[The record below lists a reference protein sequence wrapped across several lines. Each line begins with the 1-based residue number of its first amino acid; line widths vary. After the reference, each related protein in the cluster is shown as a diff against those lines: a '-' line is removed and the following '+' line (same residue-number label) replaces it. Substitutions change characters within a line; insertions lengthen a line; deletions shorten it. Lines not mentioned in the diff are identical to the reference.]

1 MTYYE
6 CKRCEHR
13 TKQKNEMFR
22 HLNRKK
28 KCVRTINSYKYD
40 DNEIN
45 ELSLIK
51 ILDDITE
58 CELENKTS
66 KEKSINEINKI
77 IIKDE
82 HNNEIKKI
90 YLCDNCNK
98 KFTRKFNLDR
108 HKDNCKT
115 KKMFTNNYIINNT
128 NNTNNTINNN
138 ISINF
143 KLEPFDGEW
152 DLSKINKFTRQ
163 SILFS
168 KIMYTNLLKLILVNE
183 SNLNVI
189 IEKDKNE
196 GIIYKND
203 IEKLIKMN
211 LKDIIDNSMY
221 KLNKHLND
229 FYTETIS
236 DNEYTIINNVFE
248 DQKNIIESKYEDY
261 KNNKET
267 QEIVEKYITEIYD
280 TKKDDTINFYKKILL
295 ENEKSDLLEGF

>member
-13 TKQKNEMFR
+13 TRQKIEMIR
-22 HLNRKK
+22 HLDRKN
-28 KCVRTINSYKYD
+28 KCKRIINSYKYND
-40 DNEIN
+40 SEIN

-51 ILDDITE
+51 ILDKNIQDDIE
-58 CELENKTS
+58 IKNF
-66 KEKSINEINKI
+66 KEEFINEI
-77 IIKDE
+77 KDE
-82 HNNEIKKI
+82 NNDEYNNEHKKI

-98 KFTRKFNLDR
+98 KFSRKFNLDR
-108 HKDNCKT
+108 HKDNCKI

-168 KIMYTNLLKLILVNE
+168 KIMYTNLLKLILDNE

-211 LKDIIDNSMY
+211 LKDIIDNSMF
-221 KLNKHLND
+221 KLNKHLKD
-229 FYTETIS
+229 FYNETINGS
-236 DNEYTIINNVFE
+236 EIMIIDNIFE
-248 DQKNIIESKYEDY
+248 EQKNIIESKYEDY

-280 TKKDDTINFYKKILL
+280 TRKDDAINFYKNILL
-295 ENEKSDLLEGF
+295 ENEKCDLLEGF